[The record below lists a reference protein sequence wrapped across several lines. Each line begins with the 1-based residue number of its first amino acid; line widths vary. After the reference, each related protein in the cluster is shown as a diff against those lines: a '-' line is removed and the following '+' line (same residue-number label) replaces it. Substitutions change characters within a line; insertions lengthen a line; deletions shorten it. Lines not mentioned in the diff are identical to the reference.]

1 MVEISGQV
9 QHQVADGIAVG
20 IGICPEFVD
29 GYGAR
34 GAVDARGEM
43 SVIANEVV
51 ADRGLDRWFDFRHG
65 LASAEELVF
74 RSRG

>member
-1 MVEISGQV
+1 
-9 QHQVADGIAVG
+9 
-20 IGICPEFVD
+20 
-29 GYGAR
+29 
-34 GAVDARGEM
+34 M